1 MRCEL
6 FWLCLGVLIWSATH
20 FLPAA
25 APGFRGRLVGRL
37 GEQPYK
43 GLFSLLLLAAIAFLV
58 IGWRASPPALVYPSP
73 EWLLI
78 LANIVVLM
86 AFVLFVASAAPSN
99 LKRVIR
105 HPQLTAVILWSGAH
119 LCVNRDWRSL
129 VLFGGLGLWAIVM
142 VTLLNR
148 RDGAWVKPE
157 SQPIGA
163 ELKVGLI
170 AVAAFALVF
179 FLHGY
184 LFGVSPLPF

>member
-1 MRCEL
+1 MLWL
-6 FWLCLGVLIWSATH
+6 FLGVLLWSATH

-25 APGFRGRLVGRL
+25 ATGFRARLIGGL

-43 GLFSLLLLAAIAFLV
+43 GLFSLLLLAAVALLV
-58 IGWRASPPALVYPSP
+58 IGWRASPPTLVYPSP

-78 LANIVVLM
+78 LANLVVLM

-105 HPQLTAVILWSGAH
+105 HPQLTAVILWGGAH

-142 VTLLNR
+142 MVLLNR

-157 SQPIGA
+157 LQPMGA

-170 AVAAFALVF
+170 AAAAFGLVF

-184 LFGVSPLPF
+184 LFGVSPLPL